1 MTQTN
6 GISQAAPE
14 ETPGRQGDEA
24 RQLKEEIERT
34 REQLG
39 ETVGELA
46 ARLDVK
52 SRVAAQAAELTGR
65 ARNAAVKVREQAA
78 ATRAKTGIAPWAV
91 AAGTVALVVA
101 ELVIWRRG
109 KR

>member
-1 MTQTN
+1 MTQT
-6 GISQAAPE
+6 
-14 ETPGRQGDEA
+14 ETSGRQGDEA
-24 RQLKEEIERT
+24 QQLREEIERT

-39 ETVGELA
+39 AAVGELA

-52 SRVAAQAAELTGR
+52 SRIAAQAADLTGR
-65 ARNAAVKVREQAA
+65 ARNAAVKVCDQAT
-78 ATRAKTGIAPWAV
+78 ATLAETGAAPWV
-91 AAGTVALVVA
+91 VGAGTVALVVA

>member
-1 MTQTN
+1 MTQT
-6 GISQAAPE
+6 
-14 ETPGRQGDEA
+14 ETSTRQGDEA
-24 RQLKEEIERT
+24 QLKEEIERT

-52 SRVAAQAAELTGR
+52 SRVRAQASELTGR
-65 ARNAAVKVREQAA
+65 ARNVAVTMREQAA
-78 ATRAKTGIAPWAV
+78 ATRAKTGAVPWVV

-109 KR
+109 MR